1 MQDGKSMYKQPESR
15 VSMES
20 GDSGVFVTCDM
31 GREGKCIREAVDVFS
46 HVGPPRIGTAFIN
59 LDC

>member
-1 MQDGKSMYKQPESR
+1 MQDGKSMYKQPDSR

-46 HVGPPRIGTAFIN
+46 HVGPPRIGMVFIN

>member
-1 MQDGKSMYKQPESR
+1 MYKQPDSR